1 MRIERLSNAAAW
13 MSAYGPYDPKR
24 TLMPVVGIRQ
34 GPAAG
39 GCEERPAKARQR
51 RNRVTGEAQS
61 GGESSDLL
69 LDGTTV

>member
-39 GCEERPAKARQR
+39 GLR
-51 RNRVTGEAQS
+51 REAGQSEAATKQVTGEAQS